1 MSLIRVD
8 NKVRAPLVHR
18 IEKVYLN
25 PMERAILFDCGEKN
39 SMRSKLMLFS
49 YEIYTTSS
57 DNYYLSAI

>member
-49 YEIYTTSS
+49 YEI
-57 DNYYLSAI
+57 